1 MSLIHIFSLK
11 GSGKRGHNVADTNVS
26 PFARARRLLVVGLFS
41 KVGGALLYREL
52 GEPPGGMDGK
62 GLGRDEKK
70 PTTDLTTDSFV
81 IFEDMPVSPATEK
94 LIGQFKLCA
103 RNGVKDLAI
112 NCFFICTRAALA
124 RYKLCFKTL
133 RKFRPMTRLI
143 TRR

>member
-1 MSLIHIFSLK
+1 MKVCKYECLS
-11 GSGKRGHNVADTNVS
+11 RHNSYRV
-26 PFARARRLLVVGLFS
+26 LVVGLFS
-41 KVGGALLYREL
+41 KGRRALLYREL

-62 GLGRDEKK
+62 GLGQDEKK
-70 PTTDLTTDSFV
+70 LTTDSFV

-94 LIGQFKLCA
+94 LIGQFKLCV

-112 NCFFICTRAALA
+112 NCFFICTRATLA

-133 RKFRPMTRLI
+133 RKFLSITRLI

>member
-1 MSLIHIFSLK
+1 
-11 GSGKRGHNVADTNVS
+11 
-26 PFARARRLLVVGLFS
+26 
-41 KVGGALLYREL
+41 
-52 GEPPGGMDGK
+52 MDGK

-70 PTTDLTTDSFV
+70 PTTDSLV

-112 NCFFICTRAALA
+112 NCFFICTRAALD

-133 RKFRPMTRLI
+133 RKFRSI
-143 TRR
+143 TRRLEALGCIG

>member
-1 MSLIHIFSLK
+1 MTI
-11 GSGKRGHNVADTNVS
+11 
-26 PFARARRLLVVGLFS
+26 RLLVVGLFS
-41 KVGGALLYREL
+41 KGRRALLYREL
-52 GEPPGGMDGK
+52 GEPPGGMDEK

-70 PTTDLTTDSFV
+70 PTTDSFV

-124 RYKLCFKTL
+124 RYKLCSKTL
-133 RKFRPMTRLI
+133 RKFRSITRLI
-143 TRR
+143 GTS